1 MSMIH
6 NKFFNG
12 SNIVHI
18 NSPFFGNFVKSE
30 VTEVT
35 SNQNVDSLR
44 LYSDR
49 NKTYFYES
57 ICGIASYFCTSDIHN
72 NFTIRRQ
79 PTYYYDAVEKCKTE
93 NSSLISSKSAS
104 DIALAKD
111 GFKIGFSG
119 SPSKNPDIKTPL
131 VAKTE

>member
-1 MSMIH
+1 MDPTSSTPTLISS
-6 NKFFNG
+6 KVLRSRRLRRFR
-12 SNIVHI
+12 NI
-18 NSPFFGNFVKSE
+18 KSKGG
-30 VTEVT
+30 
-35 SNQNVDSLR
+35 LPIK

-79 PTYYYDAVEKCKTE
+79 PTYYYDAVETCKTE

-111 GFKIGFSG
+111 GFKIGLNG

-131 VAKTE
+131 VA

>member
-12 SNIVHI
+12 SNIVHT
-18 NSPFFGNFVKSE
+18 NSPFFGSFVKSA

-104 DIALAKD
+104 DIALAKE
-111 GFKIGFSG
+111 GFKNKWRF
-119 SPSKNPDIKTPL
+119 PF
-131 VAKTE
+131 